1 MRRNEPRLEAPF
13 AYRRELMPRLSRR
26 RTVSDE
32 FLLFAVVLLVLIGVV
47 SWFAGPDAGPAP
59 LIFSRSVKPA
69 FTLGSTKIDVERIQG
84 QPTTRSNSTW
94 NYGNSRVYFRD
105 DRVVGWHVAPGHG
118 LRVRLMPSAP
128 TANPGY
134 FRIGSTKDEV
144 AAVQGTPGLLR
155 DDLWQYGA
163 SRVLF
168 RDNRVIGW
176 SNPSA
181 YPLKVRGTPAPAA
194 RADSETSAPT
204 GQEEKEQP
212 LSEETPMPAG
222 TGHLPEVATGKPQP
236 AR

>member
-1 MRRNEPRLEAPF
+1 MRRKEPRLEAPF

-32 FLLFAVVLLVLIGVV
+32 FLLFAVVLLVLIGFV
-47 SWFAGPDAGPAP
+47 SWFAGPDAGPPP
-59 LIFSRSVKPA
+59 LIFSASGKPA
-69 FTLGSTKIDVERIQG
+69 FTLGSTKGDVERIQG
-84 QPTTRSNSTW
+84 QPTTRSGSTW
-94 NYGNSRVYFRD
+94 NYGNSRVYFRN

-118 LRVRLMPSAP
+118 LRVRLRPSAP
-128 TANPGY
+128 TANLGY

-181 YPLKVRGTPAPAA
+181 YPLKVRGTPAPPAHGEF
-194 RADSETSAPT
+194 ETSVRT
-204 GQEEKEQP
+204 GQQEEEQP
-212 LSEETPMPAG
+212 LSKETTTPAG
-222 TGHLPEVATGKPQP
+222 AGDLPEVATGKPQP
-236 AR
+236 GS